1 MNKNENMAINPKD
14 IEMIV
19 KTALISWRKYTKKT
33 TGSDKKSDNNPTW
46 HISKKKIEDAFKL
59 ILLQWY

>member
-1 MNKNENMAINPKD
+1 MAINPKE

-19 KTALISWRKYTKKT
+19 KTAFISWRKYTKKT

-46 HISKKKIEDAFKL
+46 HISKKKYAM
-59 ILLQWY
+59 ILEKWKFTV